1 MEMETYKIISERL
14 KKLREQFGY
23 SQAKVAEGAKI
34 CLASVSKSE
43 TGSPI
48 GIESIKALANFYG
61 VSIDYICGVTDEI
74 NVTDRAKFIKKYSY
88 ERYLVKCN
96 RDDDTKKPILG
107 TYCPV
112 WPYNLLDELISD
124 TWSKPLSNDQMDGL
138 NYAIESLSDRE
149 KYCVKAYFLEE
160 KSMKDIACNYDVT
173 YERVRQII
181 HKALRKL
188 RSPDRFKYIRYGFE
202 GYWIVDQTRKE
213 ELRRKHLQ
221 VLILQNERME
231 KKLDISE
238 ENDEEMEKLLSISIL
253 ELNLSV
259 RSYNCLY
266 RWKYMGGPEIKTQYD
281 LTRITGQELMNCR
294 NLGMKSFKEIEAKL
308 AEYGLKFKEEN
319 HNE

>member
-1 MEMETYKIISERL
+1 MEMETYKIISYRL

-23 SQAKVAEGAKI
+23 SQAKVAESANI

-74 NVTDRAKFIKKYSY
+74 DVTDRAKFIKKFSY

-107 TYCPV
+107 TYRPV
-112 WPYNLLDELISD
+112 WPYNLLDELIGD
-124 TWSKPLSNDQMDGL
+124 TWSKPLSNDQFAGL

-149 KYCVKAYFLEE
+149 KYCVKEYFLEE
-160 KSMKDIACNYDVT
+160 KSMKDIACHYDVT
-173 YERVRQII
+173 YERIRQII

-188 RSPDRFKYIRYGFE
+188 RSPDRFKYVRYGFE

-221 VLILQNERME
+221 VLIHQNERME
-231 KKLDISE
+231 KKLDISKRD
-238 ENDEEMEKLLSISIL
+238 NDEEMEKLLSISLL

-259 RSYNCLY
+259 RSYNCLH
-266 RWKYMGGPEIKTQYD
+266 RWMPEIKTLYD
-281 LTRITGQELMNCR
+281 LTRVTGQELMNCR
-294 NLGMKSFKEIEAKL
+294 NLGIKSFREIEAKL
-308 AEYGLKFKEEN
+308 AEYGLKFKEEATA
-319 HNE
+319 

>member
-43 TGSPI
+43 SSSPI

-61 VSIDYICGVTDEI
+61 VSIDYICGLTDEI
-74 NVTDRAKFIKKYSY
+74 DVTDRAKFIKKYSY

-107 TYCPV
+107 TYRPV

-124 TWSKPLSNDQMDGL
+124 TWSKPLSNDQIDGL

-160 KSMKDIACNYDVT
+160 KPMKDIACDYDVT
-173 YERVRQII
+173 YERIRQVI

-213 ELRRKHLQ
+213 ALRKKHLQ
-221 VLILQNERME
+221 ILIHQNERME

-238 ENDEEMEKLLSISIL
+238 EDDEEMEKLLSISLL
-253 ELNLSV
+253 ELNFSV
-259 RSYNCLY
+259 RTYNCLR
-266 RWKYMGGPEIKTQYD
+266 RWNCQGGPEIKTLYD
-281 LTRITGQELMNCR
+281 LTRVTGQELMGCR
-294 NLGMKSFKEIEAKL
+294 NLGLKCFREIEAKL
-308 AEYGLKFKEEN
+308 AEYGLKIKEEN

>member
-23 SQAKVAEGAKI
+23 SQEKVAEGAKI

-43 TGSPI
+43 TSSPI

-74 NVTDRAKFIKKYSY
+74 DVSDRAKFIKKYSY

-107 TYCPV
+107 TYRPV
-112 WPYNLLDELISD
+112 WPYNLLDELVED
-124 TWSKPLSNDQMDGL
+124 TWSKPLSNDQMCGL

-188 RSPDRFKYIRYGFE
+188 RSPNRFIYIKYGFD
-202 GYWIVDQTRKE
+202 GHWIVDQTRKE
-213 ELRRKHLQ
+213 ELRKKHLQ
-221 VLILQNERME
+221 VLIHQNERME

-238 ENDEEMEKLLSISIL
+238 EDDEELKKLLSISIL

-259 RSYNCLY
+259 RSYNCLH
-266 RWKYMGGPEIKTQYD
+266 RWMPEIKTLYD
-281 LTRITGQELMNCR
+281 LTRVTGQELMSCR

-319 HNE
+319 HND

>member
-107 TYCPV
+107 TYSPV

-266 RWKYMGGPEIKTQYD
+266 RWKYIGGPEIKTLYD

-294 NLGMKSFKEIEAKL
+294 NLGTKSFKEIEAKL

>member
-1 MEMETYKIISERL
+1 MEMETYKIISYRL

-23 SQAKVAEGAKI
+23 SQAKVAESANI

-74 NVTDRAKFIKKYSY
+74 DVTDRAKFIKKFSY

-107 TYCPV
+107 TYRPV
-112 WPYNLLDELISD
+112 WPYNLLDELIGD
-124 TWSKPLSNDQMDGL
+124 TWSKPLSNDQFAGL

-149 KYCVKAYFLEE
+149 KYCVKEYFLEE
-160 KSMKDIACNYDVT
+160 KFMKDIACHYDVT
-173 YERVRQII
+173 YERIRQII

-188 RSPDRFKYIRYGFE
+188 RSPDRFKYVRYGFE

-221 VLILQNERME
+221 VLIHQNERME
-231 KKLDISE
+231 KKLDISKRD
-238 ENDEEMEKLLSISIL
+238 NDEEMEKLLSISLL

-259 RSYNCLY
+259 RSYNCLH
-266 RWKYMGGPEIKTQYD
+266 RWMPEIKTLYD
-281 LTRITGQELMNCR
+281 LTRVTGQELMNCR
-294 NLGMKSFKEIEAKL
+294 NLGIKSFREIEAKL
-308 AEYGLKFKEEN
+308 AEYGLKFKEEATA
-319 HNE
+319 

>member
-23 SQAKVAEGAKI
+23 SQAKVAESANI

-74 NVTDRAKFIKKYSY
+74 DVTDRAKFIKKFSY

-107 TYCPV
+107 TYRPV
-112 WPYNLLDELISD
+112 WPYNLLDELVED
-124 TWSKPLSNDQMDGL
+124 TWSKPLSNDQMAGL

-160 KSMKDIACNYDVT
+160 KSMKDIACDYDVT

-188 RSPDRFKYIRYGFE
+188 RSPNRFIYIKYGFD
-202 GYWIVDQTRKE
+202 GHWVIDQTRKE

-221 VLILQNERME
+221 VLIHQNERMK

-238 ENDEEMEKLLSISIL
+238 EDDEEMEKLMSISLL

-266 RWKYMGGPEIKTQYD
+266 RWKYMGGPEIKTLYD
-281 LTRITGQELMNCR
+281 LTRVTGKELMNCR
-294 NLGMKSFKEIEAKL
+294 NLGAKSFKEIEAKL
-308 AEYGLKFKEEN
+308 AEYGLKLKEEN
-319 HNE
+319 HND